1 MVFDPKTGLLRRLST
16 FNAGEEIANLHEL
29 YDLYD
34 VEGATEVKFLKVFV
48 MLCFFLIF
56 ITPSCLELAA
66 IGQLL
71 QLVSFPSPAQKATR
85 H

>member
-34 VEGATEVKFLKVFV
+34 VEGANEVNIHSSLPNIHTRSF
-48 MLCFFLIF
+48 
-56 ITPSCLELAA
+56 LELAA
-66 IGQLL
+66 SGFL
-71 QLVSFPSPAQKATR
+71 
-85 H
+85 